1 MSKSTDA
8 EISKRV
14 ATVAQMLITG
24 QNRQDILRYCSEK
37 YEISERQ
44 GENYISKANVM
55 IAELHEQDVDYYR
68 KLILAR
74 QEDLYNRNFKIQ
86 DYRECRQ
93 VLQDIAKLLGANE
106 PDKADVNLNLP
117 SLQVEVVKNESK

>member
-1 MSKSTDA
+1 MSVRMTD
-8 EISKRV
+8 E
-14 ATVAQMLITG
+14 
-24 QNRQDILRYCSEK
+24 
-37 YEISERQ
+37 
-44 GENYISKANVM
+44 YIAKANAM
-55 IAELHEQDVDYYR
+55 ISDLHEQDVDYYR

-106 PDKADVNLNLP
+106 PDKTDVTVQQLP
-117 SLQVEVVKNESK
+117 SLQVEIVKPDESQ